1 MKLKILQDCRWAQ
14 APYEPQLS
22 LKKGQ
27 IISISDSLAKDM
39 IKEGH
44 AEKLN
49 NSEDKLESSKK
60 EDKLADTNSENKVE
74 KEEKKSRKGRKRKKR
89 GER

>member
-14 APYEPQLS
+14 QPHEPQLS
-22 LKKGQ
+22 FKKDDVVEVQ
-27 IISISDSLAKDM
+27 DYLAKDM

-44 AEKLN
+44 AEMVTENK
-49 NSEDKLESSKK
+49 EAKLEDSKR
-60 EDKLADTNSENKVE
+60 EDKLADT
-74 KEEKKSRKGRKRKKR
+74 KEEKKSKRGRKPKKR